1 MQLSFGRKSAI
12 VFASLALALALA
24 PSLASAPALSDLQDR
39 NNLEVADV
47 IIKWI
52 DEHVEKK
59 N

>member
-12 VFASLALALALA
+12 VFASLALA
-24 PSLASAPALSDLQDR
+24 PSLASAQALSDMQDR

-52 DEHVEKK
+52 DEHVD
-59 N
+59 NTN

>member
-12 VFASLALALALA
+12 VFASLA
-24 PSLASAPALSDLQDR
+24 SAQALSDLQDR

-52 DEHVEKK
+52 DEHVD
-59 N
+59 NTN

>member
-12 VFASLALALALA
+12 VFASLALA
-24 PSLASAPALSDLQDR
+24 PSLASAQALSDMQDR